1 MKTTKPS
8 VEVISSSPPDRDML
22 VSELWVGAELLGEVF
37 EEKGAL
43 QLTLYPPPTGSRW
56 SLEARAVLTG
66 LNDAIGELPRPQGRG

>member
-37 EEKGAL
+37 EEKGAC
-43 QLTLYPPPTGSRW
+43 S
-56 SLEARAVLTG
+56 
-66 LNDAIGELPRPQGRG
+66 